1 MRCSSAL
8 CLHVLHAYQHHDA
21 ALHLLSQ
28 RVALM
33 KSVPGETAAAAASA
47 ATLEPSGARAGKP
60 GNISWM
66 CEFWVL
72 RSRLQQQAHSISLSL
87 SHTHV
92 IHFHSSPLPPSTVLS
107 ARLALGIK
115 LIVSCCVLW
124 CGSAVLRMIRKRPA
138 APAVTCSVLQRK
150 ACSRSRWWDSSS
162 GQGGQGAA
170 WGERSCGSQ
179 T

>member
-87 SHTHV
+87 SLSLSLSHAR
-92 IHFHSSPLPPSTVLS
+92 HSLSLLTAPPFYSLVCASGSRHQTDCVVLCTLVWVGCAAHDQEA
-107 ARLALGIK
+107 ARGA
-115 LIVSCCVLW
+115 
-124 CGSAVLRMIRKRPA
+124 
-138 APAVTCSVLQRK
+138 
-150 ACSRSRWWDSSS
+150 SSHL
-162 GQGGQGAA
+162 
-170 WGERSCGSQ
+170 
-179 T
+179 